1 MVKAEAGRTA
11 RPQERARGPRRLVTV
26 EVSMAVAHR
35 CESIGD
41 TDAKSPPEAE
51 WVFTNQTLRP
61 APPDM
66 GG

>member
-1 MVKAEAGRTA
+1 MTM
-11 RPQERARGPRRLVTV
+11 

-35 CESIGD
+35 HESIED
-41 TDAKSPPEAE
+41 TDAKRPPEAE